1 MSTAEKNLSFF
12 PGIGDEVIVG
22 GFAALVLVY
31 FLYQIVIFILEAVS
45 GSSTEVRTEE
55 LSSGRVRAN
64 NHDCSICLGEAS
76 YAIETN
82 WCVQELNFRFCT
94 YSFSSKE
101 HYGNE
106 VYLTGKTHPQSA
118 ASLLIF
124 VILFKSLG
132 LLIL

>member
-1 MSTAEKNLSFF
+1 MSTAQTNLSFF

-76 YAIETN
+76 FAIETN
-82 WCVQELNFRFCT
+82 WCVQELNFRF
-94 YSFSSKE
+94 YIYK
-101 HYGNE
+101 Y
-106 VYLTGKTHPQSA
+106 A
-118 ASLLIF
+118 
-124 VILFKSLG
+124 
-132 LLIL
+132 

>member
-1 MSTAEKNLSFF
+1 MSTAQTNLSFF

-45 GSSTEVRTEE
+45 GFSTETVRTEE

-82 WCVQELNFRFCT
+82 CGHIFCGQCIMSYYNT
-94 YSFSSKE
+94 IRSSS
-101 HYGNE
+101 
-106 VYLTGKTHPQSA
+106 VST
-118 ASLLIF
+118 
-124 VILFKSLG
+124 VINPFDTPTCPYW
-132 LLIL
+132 

>member
-1 MSTAEKNLSFF
+1 MSTAQTNLSFF

-31 FLYQIVIFILEAVS
+31 FLYQIVIFILEAVY
-45 GSSTEVRTEE
+45 GSSTDVRTEE

-82 WCVQELNFRFCT
+82 WCVQELNFRFCLH
-94 YSFSSKE
+94 FNFWHLCILPVKFCK
-101 HYGNE
+101 NWC
-106 VYLTGKTHPQSA
+106 
-118 ASLLIF
+118 F
-124 VILFKSLG
+124 VVVG
-132 LLIL
+132 PGH